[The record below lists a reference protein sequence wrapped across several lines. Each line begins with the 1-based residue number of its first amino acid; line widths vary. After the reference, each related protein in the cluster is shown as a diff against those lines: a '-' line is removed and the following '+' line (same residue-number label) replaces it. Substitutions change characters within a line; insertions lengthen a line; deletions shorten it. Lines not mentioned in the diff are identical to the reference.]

1 VWKETQAFAE
11 TKMLSPLF
19 ATHACHGRPFSLQTG
34 QDFLSIASHLKCSA
48 VKMILE
54 LSFPS
59 FCSGYADRI
68 KELMSVA
75 RELRQAGQKEL
86 EGAGSRFVE
95 GNRIAFENVKVGPF
109 FALS

>member
-1 VWKETQAFAE
+1 
-11 TKMLSPLF
+11 
-19 ATHACHGRPFSLQTG
+19 
-34 QDFLSIASHLKCSA
+34 
-48 VKMILE
+48 MILE